1 MIEHMKAHLL
11 LNICFQI
18 IEQIIFKLRHRAA
31 GGTNQMMMMMLGR
44 VSRIDL
50 ITAAAITK
58 FHLLQK
64 FQFRQQFQAAVNGS
78 QTNFRLA
85 LPQNAMHILSRKMLT
100 GMVEKNLQHRLALG
114 SHLVLPCLQ
123 ALPQI
128 VHCKCLCHKTNPF
141 YIRIVRFLRL
151 ITHILTRLIK

>member
-11 LNICFQI
+11 LNVCFQV

-50 ITAAAITK
+50 VTAAAITK

-64 FQFRQQFQAAVNGS
+64 FQFRQQF
-78 QTNFRLA
+78 
-85 LPQNAMHILSRKMLT
+85 
-100 GMVEKNLQHRLALG
+100 
-114 SHLVLPCLQ
+114 
-123 ALPQI
+123 
-128 VHCKCLCHKTNPF
+128 
-141 YIRIVRFLRL
+141 
-151 ITHILTRLIK
+151 